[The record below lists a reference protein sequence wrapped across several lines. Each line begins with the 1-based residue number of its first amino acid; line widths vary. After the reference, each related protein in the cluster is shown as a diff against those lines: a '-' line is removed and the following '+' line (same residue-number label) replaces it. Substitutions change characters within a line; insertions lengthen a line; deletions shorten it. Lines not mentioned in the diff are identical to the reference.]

1 VGNPTNHVVLVAFR
15 YLSQNAILP
24 NLPNVTRIKDIYRY
38 SKVKSN
44 GVFSV
49 ILGNYIIANIG
60 SVEKL
65 W

>member
-1 VGNPTNHVVLVAFR
+1 MSKL
-15 YLSQNAILP
+15 
-24 NLPNVTRIKDIYRY
+24 KDIYRY